1 MMEKGDRMNRRIIS
15 LLLSCALLLTV
26 MPTAAAAGSDWEI
39 SDAGVE
45 FPKSL
50 IWTTA
55 PGAWVTALPARAT
68 IM

>member
-45 FPKSL
+45 FIKQFEGFSKKPYLDNGSQ
-50 IWTTA
+50 
-55 PGAWVTALPARAT
+55 
-68 IM
+68 